1 MILKE
6 GIQIRAHIEQPKVS
20 EKQTNKHT
28 VYFVHAETTTT
39 REKGPR

>member
-1 MILKE
+1 MIMRESIK
-6 GIQIRAHIEQPKVS
+6 IRAHIEKSKVS

-28 VYFVHAETTTT
+28 VYIVHAETTT